1 MKNRPYLF
9 YDTTESICSTCLL
22 RIPASIVIQDNE
34 VYMYKQCPSHGSE
47 KVLLADDAEFYRLG
61 REFYIKPPEMPE
73 KFNTQFTYGC
83 PYDCGLC
90 PEHMQHSCLTILEVT
105 DNCNL
110 NCPVCYADSTHSKP
124 HRDLATI
131 CKMLDAI
138 VANEGNPD
146 VVQISGGE
154 PTIHPDFFAILDE
167 AKKRPINHLMV
178 NTNGVKIAK
187 DEEFVAR
194 LASYMPRF
202 ELYLQFDSLHDE
214 AIYKLRGANLAEI
227 RQQALANLNK
237 YNISTTLVV
246 TLARGINDQ
255 QIGEI
260 LEFAAKQP
268 CVRGVTFQPIEFAG
282 RIAGIDHRQRMTLSE
297 VRTKIIAQTNLFN
310 AADIIPVPCNPDALA
325 MGYALKLNDTITP
338 LSRHVSPEVL
348 LAGKRNTIVFEND
361 STLKEQVFKLFATNL
376 SPDGMACN
384 LSQLMCCLP
393 DIMAPELNYNHVF
406 RVLIMSFMDKVN
418 FDVRAAKKSCVHI
431 VQPDGKIIPFETH
444 NIFYRNPEL
453 SGINDIRAR
462 YATLY
467 NLAGK

>member
-9 YDTTESICSTCLL
+9 YDTTESICSTCLM
-22 RIPASIVIQDNE
+22 RVQANIVIQENN
-34 VYMYKQCPSHGSE
+34 VFMYKMCPQHGTE
-47 KVLLADDAEFYRLG
+47 KVLIADDAEFYRLG
-61 REFYIKPPEMPE
+61 REVYIKPPEMPE
-73 KFNTQFTYGC
+73 RFNTEFKYGC

-90 PEHMQHSCLTILEVT
+90 PEHMQHSCLTILEIT
-105 DNCNL
+105 DSCNL
-110 NCPVCYADSTHSKP
+110 NCPVCYADSTQNKP
-124 HRDLATI
+124 HRDLKTI

-138 VANEGNPD
+138 VANEGTPD

-167 AKKRPINHLMV
+167 AKARPINHLMV
-178 NTNGVKIAK
+178 NTNGVRIAK

-194 LASYMPRF
+194 LAEYMPAF
-202 ELYLQFDSLHDE
+202 ELYLQFDSLYDE
-214 AIYKLRGANLAEI
+214 SIYKLRGANLAEI

-246 TLARGINDQ
+246 TLAHGVNDN

-260 LEFAAKQP
+260 IEFAAKQR

-282 RIAGIDHRQRMTLSE
+282 RISGIENTQRMTLTE
-297 VRTKIIAQTNLFN
+297 VRRKIIEQTSVFN

-325 MGYALKLNDTITP
+325 MGYALKMGDVITP
-338 LSRHVSPEVL
+338 LSRHISPEVL

-361 STLKEQVFKLFATNL
+361 KTLKEQVFKLFATNL
-376 SPDGMACN
+376 SPNGMACN

-393 DIMAPELNYNHVF
+393 DIIAPELNYNNVF

-431 VQPDGKIIPFETH
+431 VQPDSKIIPFETH
-444 NIFYRNPEL
+444 NIFYRNPQQSKIEQ
-453 SGINDIRAR
+453 IREK
-462 YATLY
+462 YAILH
-467 NLAGK
+467 NLTK

>member
-1 MKNRPYLF
+1 MKTRPYLF
-9 YDTTESICSTCLL
+9 YDTTESICTTCLM
-22 RIPASIVIQDNE
+22 RVQASITIAENKVF
-34 VYMYKQCPSHGSE
+34 MYKMCPQHGTE
-47 KVLLADDAEFYRLG
+47 KVLISDDAVFYRLG
-61 REFYIKPPEMPE
+61 REVYIKPPEIPE
-73 KFNTQFTYGC
+73 KFNTEFKYGC

-90 PEHMQHSCLTILEVT
+90 PEHMQHSCLTILEIT
-105 DNCNL
+105 DSCNL
-110 NCPVCYADSTHSKP
+110 NCHVCYADSTHSKP

-131 CKMLDAI
+131 CNMLDAI

-154 PTIHPDFFAILDE
+154 PTIHPDFFAILDA
-167 AKKRPINHLMV
+167 AKARPIHHLMV

-187 DEEFVAR
+187 DEEFVAK
-194 LASYMPRF
+194 LANYMPGF
-202 ELYLQFDSLHDE
+202 ELYLQFDSLND
-214 AIYKLRGANLAEI
+214 ADIYKLRGANLSDI
-227 RQQALANLNK
+227 RKQAIANLNK

-246 TLARGINDQ
+246 TLAKGVNDE

-260 LEFAAKQP
+260 IEYAVKQP

-282 RIAGIDHRQRMTLSE
+282 RISGIENKQRMTLSE
-297 VRTKIIAQTNLFN
+297 VRRKIVEQSTIFD

-325 MGYALKLNDTITP
+325 MGYALKIADTIQP
-338 LSRHVSPEVL
+338 LSRHVSPEIL
-348 LAGKRNTIVFEND
+348 LAGKRNTIVFETD
-361 STLKEQVFKLFATNL
+361 KTLKDQVFKLFATNL

-393 DIMAPELNYNHVF
+393 DIVAPELNYNHVF

-431 VQPDGKIIPFETH
+431 VQPDGKIIPFETF
-444 NIFYRNPEL
+444 NIFYRNPQE
-453 SGINDIRAR
+453 SGIHEIRKK

-467 NLAGK
+467 NIE